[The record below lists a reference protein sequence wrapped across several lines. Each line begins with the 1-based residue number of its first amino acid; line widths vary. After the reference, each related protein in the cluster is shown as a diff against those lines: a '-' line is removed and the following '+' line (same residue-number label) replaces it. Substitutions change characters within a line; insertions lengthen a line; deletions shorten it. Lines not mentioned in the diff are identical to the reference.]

1 MRPNRPTLC
10 VIGGGKCEARLREQV
25 AQLGLCGQVVL
36 MGSQSHAAA
45 LGHLICARVMLLPS
59 RWEGLPISIIE
70 AMHRGIPVVA
80 SNVPGTSELIVD
92 GETGFLVPA
101 EDVDGYASRLR
112 LLLDNE
118 VLRTSMGTRALERA
132 RMSFS
137 IEQQVNAHVALYS
150 QVSFDCRAGGEE

>member
-1 MRPNRPTLC
+1 
-10 VIGGGKCEARLREQV
+10 
-25 AQLGLCGQVVL
+25 